1 MAKTSL
7 DRELKRGSTE
17 LLLLAL
23 LEERQRHGYELGQL
37 IEQRT
42 DGAIRVQ
49 AASLY
54 PTLYR
59 LEADGFVEGRWLEQ
73 PGKRRRRFYRI
84 TRLGRKRLASQRS
97 VWENYYAALH
107 RVAGLRPA

>member
-1 MAKTSL
+1 MATRSVE
-7 DRELKRGSTE
+7 RELKRGSTE

-23 LEERQRHGYELGQL
+23 LEERQRHGYELGRL

-42 DGAIRVQ
+42 GGSIRVQ
-49 AASLY
+49 APSLY
-54 PTLYR
+54 PALYR
-59 LEADGFVEGRWLEQ
+59 MEADGFVEGRWLEQ

-84 TRLGRKRLASQRS
+84 TAAGRRHLASQRS
-97 VWENYYAALH
+97 VWESFYAALH

>member
-1 MAKTSL
+1 MATRSL
-7 DRELKRGSTE
+7 ERELKRGSTE

-23 LEERQRHGYELGQL
+23 LEERQRHGYELGRL

-42 DGAIRVQ
+42 GGTIRVQ

-54 PTLYR
+54 PMLYR
-59 LEADGFVEGRWLEQ
+59 LEADGFVEGRWLEE

-84 TRLGRKRLASQRS
+84 TAAGRKRLASQRS
-97 VWENYYAALH
+97 AWESFSAALN
-107 RVAGLRPA
+107 RVVGLGTA